1 MFDKKVRLKSG
12 HAPCGSHSI
21 HALPTLQK
29 DLTGSLMVQRE
40 GTDKALAKVLVS
52 LTLLGSHWN

>member
-1 MFDKKVRLKSG
+1 MFDKKVRLKSD
-12 HAPCGSHSI
+12 HDLCGYHST

-29 DLTGSLMVQRE
+29 DLMGFLMVQRE
-40 GTDKALAKVLVS
+40 GTDKALAKVLVP